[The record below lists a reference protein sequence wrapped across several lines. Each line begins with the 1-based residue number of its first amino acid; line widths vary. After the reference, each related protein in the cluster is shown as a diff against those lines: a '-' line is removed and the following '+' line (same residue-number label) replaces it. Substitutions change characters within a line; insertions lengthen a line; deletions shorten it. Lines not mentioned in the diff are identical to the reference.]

1 MRTSENILIALRSV
15 RSNLLRAILTL
26 FIIAFGIMALV
37 GILTAIDSAIY
48 SLNDSF
54 SGLGANSFTIE
65 PKGVDMSGN
74 REGRRSKR
82 GDPISFR
89 QAMEFKERQ
98 DFEGKVTVFTGCTN
112 NAAIRFGENKTNP
125 TVTVLAIDE
134 NYLNVKGF
142 EVEVGRAFTTHEI
155 QNGANRALIGSD
167 IVKSV
172 FDGKIEKAVNK
183 DIAIGNLRFRVV
195 GVLKSKGTSMNQ
207 SEDKM
212 VYIPLM
218 DGKRYYASQK
228 QNYNII
234 VGLRDATQMEHAETA
249 TISLFRNVRR
259 LQAAQEN
266 DFEIFKSDSLVN
278 IIRENT
284 SKLRLAAVAIGLL
297 TLLGAAIGLMNIM
310 LVSVTERTREIGI
323 SKAIGAT
330 RNNILWQFLAEAV
343 VICQMG
349 GVVGIFLGILIGNI
363 VTKFMGGNFLIPWDW
378 ISMAIAVCTLVGLI
392 SGLYPAMKAAR
403 LDPIEALRYE

>member
-1 MRTSENILIALRSV
+1 MKTSEIIKIALRSV
-15 RSNLLRAILTL
+15 RSNILRAVLTL

-54 SGLGANSFTIE
+54 SGLGANSFTIQ
-65 PKGVDMSGN
+65 PKGQEMGGHQG
-74 REGRRSKR
+74 GRRSKR
-82 GDPISFR
+82 GDPISYR
-89 QAMEFKERQ
+89 QAMEFKDRQ
-98 DFEGKVTVFTGCTN
+98 NFNGKVTIFTTCAS
-112 NAAIRFGENKTNP
+112 NANIKYGDEKTNP
-125 TVTVLAIDE
+125 TVTVLAVDE
-134 NYLNVKGF
+134 NYLDIKGF
-142 EVEVGRAFTTHEI
+142 DLETGRTFTAFEI
-155 QNGANRALIGSD
+155 QNGANRALLGSE
-167 IVKSV
+167 IVKTL
-172 FDGKIEKAVNK
+172 FKGKPENAVNRE
-183 DIAIGNLRFRVV
+183 IAIGNLRFRVV

-207 SEDKM
+207 NEDK
-212 VYIPLM
+212 VVIIPLM

-228 QNYNII
+228 QNYSII
-234 VGLRDATQMEHAETA
+234 VGLNDATQIENAESS

-259 LQAAQEN
+259 LQAAEDN

-278 IIRENT
+278 IIRDNT
-284 SKLRLAAVAIGLL
+284 SKLRLGAVAIGLM

-323 SKAIGAT
+323 TKALGAT
-330 RNNILWQFLAEAV
+330 RHNIMWQFLTEAI

-349 GVVGIFLGILIGNI
+349 GVVGIFLGILIGNV
-363 VTKFMGGNFLIPWDW
+363 VTKIMGGNFLIPWDW
-378 ISMAIAVCTLVGLI
+378 IIMAIIVCTLVGLI

>member
-1 MRTSENILIALRSV
+1 MALRSV
-15 RSNLLRAILTL
+15 KSNLLRTILTL

-65 PKGVDMSGN
+65 PRGVEMSGH
-74 REGRRSKR
+74 RGGRRSKR

-89 QAMEFKERQ
+89 QAMEFRARQ
-98 DFEGKVTVFTGCTN
+98 DFEARITVSTRCTGS
-112 NAAIRFGENKTNP
+112 AAIKFGDNKTNP

-134 NYLNVKGF
+134 NYLKIKGF
-142 EVEVGRAFTTHEI
+142 EIEAGRAFSNYEI
-155 QNGANRALIGSD
+155 QHGANRALIGSD

-172 FDGKIEKAVNK
+172 FDGKTEKAVNK
-183 DIAIGNLRFRVV
+183 VIAIGNLKFRVV

-207 SEDKM
+207 SEDK
-212 VYIPLM
+212 VVLIPLM

-234 VGLRDATQMEHAETA
+234 VALNDATQMEHAEAA

-266 DFEIFKSDSLVN
+266 DFEIFKSDSLVT

-284 SKLRLAAVAIGLL
+284 SKLRLAAVAIGLM

-323 SKAIGAT
+323 NKALGAT
-330 RNNILWQFLAEAV
+330 RNNIMWQFLTEAII
-343 VICQMG
+343 ICQMG

-363 VTKFMGGNFLIPWDW
+363 VTKLMGGSFLIPWDW
-378 ISMAIAVCTLVGLI
+378 ITMAILVCTLVGLV
-392 SGLYPAMKAAR
+392 SGLYPAMKAAK